1 MAHPSEEVALAW
13 SSLSGASGQ
22 DGWRAIPIVS
32 PMGCDLRAGR
42 RSPDNE
48 EAILAGFTATSIPTA
63 EKLPDGQ
70 GFTVERVDLGD
81 GKSWLALT
89 RKSPGSAELFLAMAC
104 DVIGAVE
111 SDGTADSKRLARA
124 FLGRVRAWQ
133 EFMRKGAQA
142 LSPEEEIGLVG
153 ELAVLREIIEAGM
166 PVDLAVGSWVGP
178 NDANQDFEIG
188 TGAIEVKS
196 TISPLGFPARIS
208 SLAQL
213 DDSVRQPLF
222 VVGVRLAQSVA
233 GQSLPELVASIRQTV
248 SASQEATRLFNDKV
262 IAAGYFSAHEGS
274 YPRKFVATPPRVV
287 EVKAGFPRLTRGTVP
302 SGITEAK
309 YSLDLESL
317 LSQSIGIELA
327 LRKLG
332 AT

>member
-1 MAHPSEEVALAW
+1 MEFAVGGVGPRWMARHPNRL
-13 SSLSGASGQ
+13 
-22 DGWRAIPIVS
+22 

-48 EAILAGFTATSIPTA
+48 EAILAGFAATSIPAA
-63 EKLPDGQ
+63 EKMPDGQ

-111 SDGTADSKRLARA
+111 SDGTSDSKRLARA

-248 SASQEATRLFNDKV
+248 SASQEAARLFNDKV
-262 IAAGYFSAHEGS
+262 IAAGYLSAHEGS

-287 EVKAGFPRLTRGTVP
+287 EVKDGFPRLTRGTVP
-302 SGITEAK
+302 SGITDAK
-309 YSLDLESL
+309 YSLDLEAPLRSG
-317 LSQSIGIELA
+317 IGVELA
-327 LRKLG
+327 LKKLG
-332 AT
+332 AI

>member
-1 MAHPSEEVALAW
+1 
-13 SSLSGASGQ
+13 
-22 DGWRAIPIVS
+22 
-32 PMGCDLRAGR
+32 MGCDLRAGR

-48 EAILAGFTATSIPTA
+48 EAILAGFAATSIPAA
-63 EKLPDGQ
+63 EKMPDGQ

-111 SDGTADSKRLARA
+111 SDGTSDSKRLARA

-248 SASQEATRLFNDKV
+248 SASQEAARLFNDKV
-262 IAAGYFSAHEGS
+262 IAAGYLSAHEGS

-287 EVKAGFPRLTRGTVP
+287 EVKDGFPRLTRGTVP
-302 SGITEAK
+302 SGITDAK
-309 YSLDLESL
+309 YSLDLEAPLRSG
-317 LSQSIGIELA
+317 IGVELA
-327 LRKLG
+327 LKKLG
-332 AT
+332 AI

>member
-1 MAHPSEEVALAW
+1 MAHPSEEIALAW

-48 EAILAGFTATSIPTA
+48 EAILAGFAATSIPAA
-63 EKLPDGQ
+63 EKMPDGQ

-111 SDGTADSKRLARA
+111 SDGTSDSTRLARA

-248 SASQEATRLFNDKV
+248 SASQEAARLFNDKV
-262 IAAGYFSAHEGS
+262 IAAGYLSAHEGS

-287 EVKAGFPRLTRGTVP
+287 EVKDGFPRLTRGTVP
-302 SGITEAK
+302 SGITDAK
-309 YSLDLESL
+309 YSLDLEAPLRSG
-317 LSQSIGIELA
+317 IGVELA
-327 LRKLG
+327 LKKLG
-332 AT
+332 AI

>member
-1 MAHPSEEVALAW
+1 MAHPSEEIALAW

-48 EAILAGFTATSIPTA
+48 EAILAGFAATSIPAA
-63 EKLPDGQ
+63 EKMPDGQ

-111 SDGTADSKRLARA
+111 SDGTSDSKRLARA

-248 SASQEATRLFNDKV
+248 SASQEAARLFNDKV
-262 IAAGYFSAHEGS
+262 IAAGYLSAHEGS

-287 EVKAGFPRLTRGTVP
+287 EVKDGFPRLTRGTVP
-302 SGITEAK
+302 SGITDAK
-309 YSLDLESL
+309 YSLDLEAPLRSG
-317 LSQSIGIELA
+317 IGVELA
-327 LRKLG
+327 LKKLG
-332 AT
+332 AI